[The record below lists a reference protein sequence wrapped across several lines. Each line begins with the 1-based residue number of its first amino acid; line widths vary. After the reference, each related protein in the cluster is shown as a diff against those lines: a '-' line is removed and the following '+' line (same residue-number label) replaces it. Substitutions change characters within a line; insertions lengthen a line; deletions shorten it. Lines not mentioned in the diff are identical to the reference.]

1 MRGVFSRV
9 VGALVV
15 PGLLVLAFH
24 PGSAQADDTSFFGR
38 LFRLGGSSSSSSSSS
53 SSTSSANSTSAGQSG
68 FPGSQAPSSAFGDI
82 GNGGSFFPP
91 GSAASR
97 TPNPAP
103 AGGPISSEGP
113 STPDLSGT
121 QDGQPRLSPRPRVSS
136 AVTTADPLL
145 TRMALGRSNDGSQFG
160 MLLQVF
166 TDGTVID
173 SEGVHRLSASELR
186 PLVEATQN
194 SELAR
199 VRGHCGTPS
208 NDFIEYVHIVIFERR
223 MGRLQAH
230 SFSYAGNA
238 QGCDNGIRYLHTAL
252 ENLQAKLSRQPAAT
266 AATGALGSPPMF
278 APVPSATS
286 PQPATRS
293 SLDLDHEAGQRAR
306 DRPTAARPI
315 RRSGSRFVH
324 RQRHHPD
331 ANHSAL
337 NATKADWLG
346 RPTSQ
351 DEEKVGIGH
360 G

>member
-38 LFRLGGSSSSSSSSS
+38 LFRLGGSSSSSSSST

-68 FPGSQAPSSAFGDI
+68 SPGSQAPSSAFGDI
-82 GNGGSFFPP
+82 GNGSSFSPP
-91 GSAASR
+91 GNAASR
-97 TPNPAP
+97 MPNPNPNPNPAP
-103 AGGPISSEGP
+103 AGGPTSSDGP

-166 TDGTVID
+166 ADGTVID

-194 SELAR
+194 SELTH

-208 NDFIEYVHIVIFERR
+208 NDFIEYVHVVIFERR

-266 AATGALGSPPMF
+266 AATGALGSPPVF
-278 APVPSATS
+278 APVPAATS
-286 PQPATRS
+286 PRPATRS
-293 SLDLDHEAGQRAR
+293 TSTSTT
-306 DRPTAARPI
+306 RPVNGPATAPPLPDPSAVPGPGSSTGSVITLTPI
-315 RRSGSRFVH
+315 TPR
-324 RQRHHPD
+324 
-331 ANHSAL
+331 
-337 NATKADWLG
+337 
-346 RPTSQ
+346 
-351 DEEKVGIGH
+351 
-360 G
+360 